1 MEESS
6 LLERITRVKAPPDF
20 EQKVLAQLSL
30 RKRQLRARTL
40 RLSLAGAFATLLV
53 LFIGINIFFLPGKG
67 LVKLTGLE
75 GDLSSPLSREQQL
88 APRDYIPIMEA
99 VDYQG
104 EVRSVSKDPTTIY
117 ILEQVS
123 DETSTEILY

>member
-6 LLERITRVKAPPDF
+6 LLEKLTRVKAPLDF

-40 RLSLAGAFATLLV
+40 RLSLAGAFAALLV
-53 LFIGINIFFLPGKG
+53 LLVAINIFFLPGKG

-75 GDLSSPLSREQQL
+75 EDLSSPLSRGQQL
-88 APRDYIPIMEA
+88 APREYIPIIEA

-104 EVRSVSKDPTTIY
+104 EMRSVSRDPATIY

>member
-6 LLERITRVKAPPDF
+6 LLEKLARVKAPPDF

-30 RKRQLRARTL
+30 RRKQFRARTL
-40 RLSLAGAFATLLV
+40 RLSLAGAFSAVLV
-53 LFIGINIFFLPGKG
+53 LLIVIDIFFLPGKG

-75 GDLSSPLSREQQL
+75 EDLSSPLSRGQQL
-88 APRDYIPIMEA
+88 VLNGYIPIIEA
-99 VDYQG
+99 IDYQG
-104 EVRSVSKDPTTIY
+104 EIRSEDPTTIY

>member
-6 LLERITRVKAPPDF
+6 LLEKLARVKAPPDF

-30 RKRQLRARTL
+30 RRRQLRARTL
-40 RLSLAGAFATLLV
+40 RLSLAGAFSAVLVLLV
-53 LFIGINIFFLPGKG
+53 AINIFFLPGKG

-75 GDLSSPLSREQQL
+75 QDLSSPLSRGQQL
-88 APRDYIPIMEA
+88 AANGYIPIIEA

-104 EVRSVSKDPTTIY
+104 EIRSRDAATIY

>member
-6 LLERITRVKAPPDF
+6 LLEKLARVKAPPDF

-30 RKRQLRARTL
+30 RRRQLRTRTL
-40 RLSLAGAFATLLV
+40 RLSLAGAFSAILVLLV
-53 LFIGINIFFLPGKG
+53 AINILFLPGKG

-75 GDLSSPLSREQQL
+75 EDLSSPLSRGQQL
-88 APRDYIPIMEA
+88 APRGYIPIIEA

-104 EVRSVSKDPTTIY
+104 EIRSGDPATIY